1 MNSSSRN
8 LSNHILPNSAA
19 LAGVCMMVIGIIK
32 GMHVGYTGQI
42 IDKIL
47 AIDSIIF
54 MVSAICSYLS
64 IRLPDFSLR
73 LESLADSSFMFG
85 LVIMVFGTVG
95 LAFEIF

>member
-54 MVSAICSYLS
+54 Y
-64 IRLPDFSLR
+64 
-73 LESLADSSFMFG
+73 G
-85 LVIMVFGTVG
+85 
-95 LAFEIF
+95 